1 MPITESHGQDQ
12 YIVVLWQNRFF
23 FLENYEVNNITKVY
37 FDKKLSKAAT
47 KNVHP
52 PTKSFCAFFL
62 SFIFGCID
70 RFTKEYCKEKYK
82 FLSHHLESPIT

>member
-12 YIVVLWQNRFF
+12 YIVFLWQNRF

-37 FDKKLSKAAT
+37 FDKELSKAAT

-52 PTKSFCAFFL
+52 PTKSFCAFFFYL
-62 SFIFGCID
+62 FLAALIDSPKNIVRKNISF
-70 RFTKEYCKEKYK
+70 
-82 FLSHHLESPIT
+82 FLIIWKAQ